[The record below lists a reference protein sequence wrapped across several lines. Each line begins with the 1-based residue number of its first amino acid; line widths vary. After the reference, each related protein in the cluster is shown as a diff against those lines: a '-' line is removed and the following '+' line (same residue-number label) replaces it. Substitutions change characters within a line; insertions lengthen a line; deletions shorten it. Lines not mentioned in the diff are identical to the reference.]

1 MLLEYTC
8 VFMGIYLGVE
18 LLGHEIC
25 LHLTLAYNTKQFS
38 KWFCQFTLYQP
49 FIIVPSASLF
59 QQHLALSVF
68 LSLDIPLGRY
78 YHLFVTLYCISV
90 MTTKVKHSCKCLQD
104 MFISSFMECL
114 FKSFAYFFYLV
125 VCLLLKDLQ
134 FFIFFGYKHFLDY
147 MCCIY
152 LFPPSG
158 LPIHYF
164 VTCAKQFIILICSNF
179 STLFQIQ

>member
-1 MLLEYTC
+1 MAFLLLMGIRFASHLELLQIMQLWNSCTCMLLEYTC

-90 MTTKVKHSCKCLQD
+90 MTTKVKHSCKCL
-104 MFISSFMECL
+104 
-114 FKSFAYFFYLV
+114 
-125 VCLLLKDLQ
+125 
-134 FFIFFGYKHFLDY
+134 
-147 MCCIY
+147 
-152 LFPPSG
+152 
-158 LPIHYF
+158 
-164 VTCAKQFIILICSNF
+164 
-179 STLFQIQ
+179 